1 MASTCGY
8 SPNARYRRVARLRVR
23 PVPELGYCLVFTPAQ
38 PRLFTLNPAA
48 WLALELCNGRSGHAV
63 ERSYAETLGG
73 NASGPALRAEVRGIL
88 EDLEH
93 KNIIERCGKPL
104 VQRGTQ
110 ERR

>member
-1 MASTCGY
+1 M
-8 SPNARYRRVARLRVR
+8 
-23 PVPELGYCLVFTPAQ
+23 GYCLVFTPAE

-48 WLALELCNGRSGHAV
+48 WLVLELCNGRSGRAV
-63 ERSYAETLGG
+63 ERNYAKTLASK
-73 NASGPALRAEVRGIL
+73 ASGPALSVEVRGIL

-93 KNIIERCGKPL
+93 KNIIERCGKPA